1 MGFFFGAGWSPC
13 VRATLGAILTLAL
26 NEATVERGALLLF
39 GCSMGL
45 RISFLLMAFG
55 VGRAAGILRRG
66 RRAMRVVTIIGWLVQ
81 WAPPFDL
88 GIYETMT
95 TWR

>member
-1 MGFFFGAGWSPC
+1 MNRKRREVTCQEPIH
-13 VRATLGAILTLAL
+13 R
-26 NEATVERGALLLF
+26 TVERNSASEDDSFIVLAKMTRDESNYASLHIR
-39 GCSMGL
+39 L
-45 RISFLLMAFG
+45 RESS
-55 VGRAAGILRRG
+55 RADGILRRG